1 MPKKTLPLIATT
13 FQEVEGHIGAE
24 NIYLCLT
31 CKTFCDSDKF
41 RENDENCIFCAKKI
55 EQFKSLRVFTFKP
68 CFYFF
73 HKIGISKIDLEQ
85 IEYDQ
90 MICGMKTNYLDYNTT
105 NLIWYICDDFD
116 NQTIYN
122 KIVEMFDR
130 FKQVDSF
137 NKNAIKNSIDKF
149 KHMFLKNINYVSV
162 HMIINDFENDRLNFS
177 SFLPRERLFI

>member
-1 MPKKTLPLIATT
+1 
-13 FQEVEGHIGAE
+13 
-24 NIYLCLT
+24 
-31 CKTFCDSDKF
+31 
-41 RENDENCIFCAKKI
+41 
-55 EQFKSLRVFTFKP
+55 
-68 CFYFF
+68 
-73 HKIGISKIDLEQ
+73 
-85 IEYDQ
+85 

-149 KHMFLKNINYVSV
+149 KHMFLKNTNYVSV